1 MNPVGLWFLSNV
13 VKPMF
18 YELFI
23 FISFFLSCGNS
34 PVRNSIQEISS
45 SETLIDKSLIN
56 PSGKTIETRFLLPEG
71 FERTKEDSN
80 SFGTYLRK
88 LPLKP
93 DGSNVKYFNGEEKK
107 SEGVYDAVVDLPIG
121 TKDLHQCADAVM
133 RLRAEYLYAQ
143 QEYDKIHFNF
153 TNGFRVDY
161 PDWMKGKRIA
171 VNGNKTSW
179 KQSAQQSNT
188 YKDFWNYIEMI
199 FSYAGSLSLSKEMKS
214 VLVEELK
221 IGDVFILGGSP
232 GHAIIVVDVAM
243 NPKTNQ
249 KIFMLAQSY
258 MPAQETQIL
267 KNPNDEKLSPWYSVD
282 FGETLVTPE
291 WTFTKND
298 LKRFAD

>member
-1 MNPVGLWFLSNV
+1 M
-13 VKPMF
+13 KPMLYDF
-18 YELFI
+18 FI

-34 PVRNSIQEISS
+34 PVQNSIQEISS
-45 SETLIDKSLIN
+45 SETPADKSLIN
-56 PSGKTIETRFLLPEG
+56 ASGKTIKTRFFLPDE
-71 FERTKEDSN
+71 FQRAKEDSN
-80 SFGTYLRK
+80 SFGAYLRK

-93 DGSNVKYFNGEEKK
+93 DGSKAKYFNGKEKNP
-107 SEGVYDAVVDLPIG
+107 EGVYDAVVDLSIG

-133 RLRAEYLYAQ
+133 RLRAEYLYKQ
-143 QEYDKIHFNF
+143 KQYDKIHFNF

-161 PDWMKGKRIA
+161 SEWMKGKRIV

-179 KQSAQQSNT
+179 KQSAQPSNT
-188 YKDFWNYIEMI
+188 YKDFWNYMEMI

-214 VLVEELK
+214 VPIGDLQ

-243 NPKTNQ
+243 NPKTNK

-267 KNPNDEKLSPWYSVD
+267 KNPKDEKLSPWYSSD
-282 FGETLVTPE
+282 FGLNGHSP
-291 WTFTKND
+291 KMI
-298 LKRFAD
+298 